1 MVPALPKLVA
11 LDLDSTLWWPEMHK
25 TAGPPFHKAP
35 ETGVLTDGSG
45 EEVRLMGSSRRI
57 LAELANDPK
66 WKDTAIAYVSR
77 TPQPEWSRQCLRL
90 IDIAK
95 GSGAVSMDE
104 LGEHQEIYAGEKT
117 AHFQRIHEQS
127 GIDYKDMIFFD
138 NERRNV
144 VDMQQLGVT
153 CVHAPDGMTDEAWE
167 MGLRQFVGD
176 R

>member
-1 MVPALPKLVA
+1 
-11 LDLDSTLWWPEMHK
+11 MHK

-57 LAELANDPK
+57 LAELATDPK
-66 WKDTAIAYVSR
+66 WEDTAVAYVSR
-77 TPQPEWSRQCLRL
+77 TMRPEWAGQCLRL
-90 IDIAK
+90 IDVTEGLA
-95 GSGAVSMDE
+95 AVSMDE
-104 LGEHQEIYAGEKT
+104 LGEHKEIYRGKKT

-138 NERRNV
+138 NERRNIEDV
-144 VDMQQLGVT
+144 QQLGVT
-153 CVHAPDGMTDEAWE
+153 CVHTPDGMTDQAWE
-167 MGLRQFVGD
+167 VGLRQFVAD